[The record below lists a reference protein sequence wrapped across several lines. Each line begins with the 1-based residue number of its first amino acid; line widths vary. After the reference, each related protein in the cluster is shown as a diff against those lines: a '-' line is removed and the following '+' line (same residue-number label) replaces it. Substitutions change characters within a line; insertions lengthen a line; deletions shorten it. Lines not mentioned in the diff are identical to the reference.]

1 MEDLMRITRARVIN
15 YRSIDDSSWV
25 TLEDVTA
32 LVGKNESG
40 KTAFLEAIR
49 KINSISGEDDQFKIR
64 DFPRKG
70 YIKYKK
76 IHEQNPCTVAKA
88 EFELSKEEV
97 SEIEANFGEGVLASN
112 KVIVGKNYK
121 NERIWEVNISESA
134 PAIENSFTPSFSPT
148 PVSIPGGIADKTESG
163 TISPVAKK
171 IADDFLEKW
180 LPKFVYFDN
189 YSTMRG
195 KISISDLKKRTAEG
209 GPFDDADRTFM
220 SLLTLSGVSLEE
232 LEEDLGY
239 EDVKVELESASIT
252 ITDEIF
258 EYWRQNR
265 QLKVEFDLSQA
276 DPRDPAP
283 MNEGKILHV
292 RIENA
297 RHRVTVSFDERSKGF
312 VWFFSFLSY
321 FSHLEETET
330 SDLVILLDEPGT
342 ALHAMAQKDFL
353 RFMDERLAP
362 QCQVIYTTHSPFMV
376 DLEKLNRVRTVQDMD
391 GVGTVVSHDAVEN
404 DHETVFPLQMALGW
418 QMAQT
423 LFLAPHCLMVNSAS
437 DLIYLQ
443 TLGDL
448 SASNGAGR
456 IDPRWVVVPV
466 GSAENL
472 PTFVSLLGENY
483 VSVAV
488 MMDITPTN
496 KQRVERINRSNDTTD
511 ENAVKWVEVTRVR
524 DADIEDL
531 FEPNFYLKLVNLAYS
546 SELEEPLTMKAI
558 SESNPRIVERIKS
571 HFSSAGIAGGSFDR
585 YRPAAYLLENFD
597 KVKYDISEDT
607 VDKIASLIGRIN
619 GLLPGDNQNGNGN
632 GNGNGVINLS
642 ETQRIMASS

>member
-1 MEDLMRITRARVIN
+1 MRITRARVIN

-632 GNGNGVINLS
+632 GNGVINLS

>member
-1 MEDLMRITRARVIN
+1 MRITRARVIN

-134 PAIENSFTPSFSPT
+134 PAIENSFTSSFSPT
-148 PVSIPGGIADKTESG
+148 PVSIAGGIADKTESG

-496 KQRVERINRSNDTTD
+496 KQRVERINRSNDTTE

>member
-1 MEDLMRITRARVIN
+1 MKITRARVIN

-25 TLEDVTA
+25 SLEDVTA

-40 KTAFLEAIR
+40 KTAFLQAIR
-49 KINSISGEDDQFKIR
+49 KINSISGEDDKFAIR

-76 IHEQNPCTVAKA
+76 IHEENPCIVAKA
-88 EFELSKEEV
+88 EFELSQEEV

-121 NERIWEVNISESA
+121 NERIWEVDVSEST
-134 PAIENSFTPSFSPT
+134 PAIDRTFTSSFSPA
-148 PVSIPGGIADKTESG
+148 PVSVVGAIADRSDSEAL
-163 TISPVAKK
+163 SPVAKK
-171 IADDFLEKW
+171 IAEDFLEKW

-321 FSHLEETET
+321 FSHLEETEAG
-330 SDLVILLDEPGT
+330 DLVILLDEPGT

-391 GVGTVVSHDAVEN
+391 GIGTVVSHDAVEN

-448 SASNGAGR
+448 AASSGANR

-496 KQRVERINRSNDTTD
+496 KARVERINKSKDSSE

-546 SELEEPLTMKAI
+546 DELEDPLTMKSI

-571 HFSSAGIAGGSFDR
+571 HFNSTQIAGGNFDR
-585 YRPAAYLLENFD
+585 YRPASYLLENFD
-597 KVKYDISEDT
+597 KFKYDISEDT
-607 VDKIASLIGRIN
+607 IGKIASLIGRIN
-619 GLLPGDNQNGNGN
+619 GLLPGTHQNGHANGNGA
-632 GNGNGVINLS
+632 GVINIAES
-642 ETQRIMASS
+642 KRIVASR

>member
-1 MEDLMRITRARVIN
+1 
-15 YRSIDDSSWV
+15 
-25 TLEDVTA
+25 
-32 LVGKNESG
+32 
-40 KTAFLEAIR
+40 
-49 KINSISGEDDQFKIR
+49 
-64 DFPRKG
+64 
-70 YIKYKK
+70 
-76 IHEQNPCTVAKA
+76 
-88 EFELSKEEV
+88 
-97 SEIEANFGEGVLASN
+97 
-112 KVIVGKNYK
+112 
-121 NERIWEVNISESA
+121 
-134 PAIENSFTPSFSPT
+134 
-148 PVSIPGGIADKTESG
+148 
-163 TISPVAKK
+163 
-171 IADDFLEKW
+171 
-180 LPKFVYFDN
+180 
-189 YSTMRG
+189 
-195 KISISDLKKRTAEG
+195 
-209 GPFDDADRTFM
+209 
-220 SLLTLSGVSLEE
+220 
-232 LEEDLGY
+232 
-239 EDVKVELESASIT
+239 
-252 ITDEIF
+252 
-258 EYWRQNR
+258 
-265 QLKVEFDLSQA
+265 
-276 DPRDPAP
+276 
-283 MNEGKILHV
+283 
-292 RIENA
+292 
-297 RHRVTVSFDERSKGF
+297 
-312 VWFFSFLSY
+312 
-321 FSHLEETET
+321 
-330 SDLVILLDEPGT
+330 
-342 ALHAMAQKDFL
+342 
-353 RFMDERLAP
+353 
-362 QCQVIYTTHSPFMV
+362 
-376 DLEKLNRVRTVQDMD
+376 
-391 GVGTVVSHDAVEN
+391 
-404 DHETVFPLQMALGW
+404 
-418 QMAQT
+418 MAQT

-619 GLLPGDNQNGNGN
+619 GLLPGDNQNGNRNRNRN
-632 GNGNGVINLS
+632 GNSVINLS
-642 ETQRIMASS
+642 EPQRIMASS

>member
-1 MEDLMRITRARVIN
+1 MRITRARVIN

-134 PAIENSFTPSFSPT
+134 PAIENSFTSSFSPT
-148 PVSIPGGIADKTESG
+148 PVSIAGGIADKTESG

-619 GLLPGDNQNGNGN
+619 GLLPGDNHN

>member
-1 MEDLMRITRARVIN
+1 MRITRARVKN
-15 YRSIDDSSWV
+15 YRSIDDSTWV
-25 TLEDVTA
+25 KLEDVTA

-40 KTAFLEAIR
+40 KTAFLQALR
-49 KINSISGEDDQFKIR
+49 KINSISGDNDKFNIR

-76 IHEQNPCTVAKA
+76 VHEKNPETVVQA
-88 EFELSKEEV
+88 EFELTDAEV
-97 SEIEANFGEGVLASN
+97 SEIENKYGSDILASN
-112 KVIVGKNYK
+112 KVIVNKDYK
-121 NERIWEVNISESA
+121 NERHWE
-134 PAIENSFTPSFSPT
+134 IELKHETNSSSSSVIT
-148 PVSIPGGIADKTESG
+148 PVSVPTSVQMRPSGNQASDIRES
-163 TISPVAKK
+163 IEKN
-171 IADDFLEKW
+171 FLELW

-195 KISISDLKKRTAEG
+195 KISIADLKRRSLAGEEL
-209 GPFDDADRTFM
+209 DDADRTFM
-220 SLLTLSGVSLEE
+220 SLLTLSGVDLDE
-232 LEEDLGY
+232 LEQDLGY
-239 EDVKVELESASIT
+239 EDIKVELESASIA

-258 EYWRQNR
+258 EYWQQNR
-265 QLKVEFDLSQA
+265 QLKVQFDVSQA

-321 FSHLEETET
+321 FSHLEETEEG
-330 SDLVILLDEPGT
+330 DLVILLDEPGT

-353 RFMDERLAP
+353 RFMDERLAE

-376 DLEKLNRVRTVQDMD
+376 DLNKLQRVRTVQDMD
-391 GVGTVVSHDAVEN
+391 GRGTVVSHDAVEN
-404 DHETVFPLQMALGW
+404 DSETVFPLQMAMGY

-423 LFLAPHCLMVNSAS
+423 LFLAPHCLMVNSAA

-443 TLGDL
+443 VLGGMVVE
-448 SASNGAGR
+448 SSGSR
-456 IDPRWVVVPV
+456 IDPRWVVIPV

-472 PTFVSLLGENY
+472 PTFVSLLGDNY

-496 KQRVERINRSNDTTD
+496 KERVERINKEKNSKE
-511 ENAVKWVEVTRVR
+511 ENSLKWVEVTRVR

-531 FEPNFYLKLVNLAYS
+531 LDAGVYLELVNRAYQK
-546 SELEEPLTMKAI
+546 ELPEPLTMKMI
-558 SESNPRIVERIKS
+558 TGSNPRIVERL
-571 HFSSAGIAGGSFDR
+571 IAYFERENISNGSFDR
-585 YRPAAYLLENFD
+585 YVPAAFLLENFD
-597 KVKYDISEDT
+597 SFKSQISNDT
-607 VDKIASLIGRIN
+607 VSKIETLINRIN
-619 GLLPGDNQNGNGN
+619 SLLPGALNKIEVNGKVNGRAAVDPITN
-632 GNGNGVINLS
+632 SVSIGVS
-642 ETQRIMASS
+642 

>member
-1 MEDLMRITRARVIN
+1 MRITRARVIN

-642 ETQRIMASS
+642 ETERIMASS

>member
-1 MEDLMRITRARVIN
+1 MRITRARVIN

-597 KVKYDISEDT
+597 KVKYDISEET

-632 GNGNGVINLS
+632 GNGVINLS
-642 ETQRIMASS
+642 ESQRIMASS

>member
-1 MEDLMRITRARVIN
+1 MRITRARVIN

-488 MMDITPTN
+488 MMDITPTI

>member
-1 MEDLMRITRARVIN
+1 MRITRARVIN

-134 PAIENSFTPSFSPT
+134 PAIGNSFTPSFSPT
-148 PVSIPGGIADKTESG
+148 QVSIPGGIADKTESG

-642 ETQRIMASS
+642 ETERIMASS

>member
-1 MEDLMRITRARVIN
+1 MRITRARVIN

-531 FEPNFYLKLVNLAYS
+531 FEPNFYLNLVNFAYS

-632 GNGNGVINLS
+632 GNGTGNGVINLS